1 MITRDFEYMVALSER
16 EYPVSARLSWSC
28 SNKYGEYFC
37 HTLLIDHVKG
47 NAFNVAKGK
56 ALEVMEEDY
65 PDMTF
70 SVRDVFASCV
80 DNKFYLQFRVGS
92 IE

>member
-1 MITRDFEYMVALSER
+1 MITRDFEYMVVLSER
-16 EYPVSARLSWSC
+16 EHPASARLSWNC
-28 SNKYGEYFC
+28 SDKYGEYFR
-37 HTLLIDHVKG
+37 HTLLMDHVKG

-70 SVRDVFASCV
+70 SVGDVFASCV
-80 DNKFYLQFRVGS
+80 DNKFYLQLRVGS